1 MKSAKTRF
9 ELKRV
14 EIDQRLEDTAR
25 NGNIRMINAVRFE
38 LNETQTMVRKT
49 KRVNFEEKNG
59 SQGVMGSGNGEHTEL
74 DGDRIGK

>member
-1 MKSAKTRF
+1 MKSARTRF
-9 ELKRV
+9 ELKRD
-14 EIDQRLEDTAR
+14 EIDQRLQDDVR

-38 LNETQTMVRKT
+38 LNETQTMIRKA

-59 SQGVMGSGNGEHTEL
+59 SQGVMGSGKGEQTEL